1 MAGGCCS
8 PIRDLDNIVQTSL
21 PNFVCSFVVFVIS
34 LLFELGCTLFIHS
47 ICVQPIHYCAYE
59 LIFIC
64 CFIAYNMTFRV
75 AFIAIT
81 VRLKIYLPRLLA
93 SQLHVWSLIYE
104 CLLLDNLHIII
115 IIIYKQQK

>member
-8 PIRDLDNIVQTSL
+8 SIRDLDNIVQTSL
-21 PNFVCSFVVFVIS
+21 PNFVC
-34 LLFELGCTLFIHS
+34 LLFLYYLNWVAHCSFIAYVYNLFTIVHMN
-47 ICVQPIHYCAYE
+47 

-64 CFIAYNMTFRV
+64 CFIAYNIIFRV
-75 AFIAIT
+75 AFITIT
-81 VRLKIYLPRLLA
+81 VRLKMYLPRLLA